1 LGGWLATARLAT
13 AAQTLLTKPLGKQ
26 RRSGSAGIRMQ
37 PGANLTVSGEFDGQ
51 VHVRGR
57 GVGLNKFEDATADQM
72 SPFHTVHWAERLTMP
87 IGGKAPVIGTNPLSF
102 AVPGKRRS
110 TAFLIDQSSSVVAK
124 SAVMKAASEGKR
136 IPPGWALDAEGRPTE
151 DSKAAPDGSM
161 APTGGYKGFG
171 QGLIVE
177 VMSAALPGAL
187 LGTEMASFIHNDGRP
202 VDCGQFFIAID
213 PRKFSGGLFHKRI
226 AILPESITSQAG
238 ARLPNAKRT
247 ASKKRL
253 TKEGVTL
260 STDLCEKIKSYC

>member
-1 LGGWLATARLAT
+1 MAVFNSYNAATLGWHTGFLAE
-13 AAQTLLTKPLGKQ
+13 
-26 RRSGSAGIRMQ
+26 AGLVAFGFTNAPPAI
-37 PGANLTVSGEFDGQ
+37 A
-51 VHVRGR
+51 
-57 GVGLNKFEDATADQM
+57 
-72 SPFHTVHWAERLTMP
+72 P
-87 IGGKAPVIGTNPLSF
+87 IGGKVPVIGTNPLSF

-136 IPPGWALDAEGRPTE
+136 IPPGWALDTEGRPTE
-151 DSKAAPDGSM
+151 DSKAALDGSM
-161 APTGGYKGFG
+161 APTGGYRGFG

-177 VMSAALPGAL
+177 VMSAALSGAL

-226 AILPESITSQAG
+226 AILTESITSQAG

-260 STDLCEKIKSYC
+260 STDLYEKIKSYC